1 MLTDMGF
8 SRNAAMRA
16 LSATQNNVEAA
27 CGWIYEHIDDKDL
40 NDPLPK
46 KSAKAAQ
53 GPPEHLIAQVTDMG
67 FTAHQAKAVLKKYVN
82 TND

>member
-1 MLTDMGF
+1 M
-8 SRNAAMRA
+8 
-16 LSATQNNVEAA
+16 EAV

-67 FTAHQAKAVLKKYVN
+67 SPRTKPRQC
-82 TND
+82 